1 MSISGSG
8 LGDEIGGPRERGPRE
23 LEATAFVS
31 LNKAALAIVADSI
44 EISFTK
50 FGGNLWKYEASASRP
65 TLAPLMNARVESSLT
80 SVEDKSWEAF
90 YDQIVKNL
98 PSEIAARMIKEKEKA
113 KEDRNVSYV
122 ALEEVL
128 VGASKILS
136 WIHAASI
143 PDDENSVAAR
153 NSITNFIMATTAG
166 KNLNE
171 SGRAFFNE
179 AREFLELSG
188 SNNVYA
194 DQLSNHLTQA
204 EKELNRMETLMKRP

>member
-1 MSISGSG
+1 MSISSSG
-8 LGDEIGGPRERGPRE
+8 LGDEVGGPRERGPRE
-23 LEATAFVS
+23 LETTAFVT

-44 EISFTK
+44 EISFVK

-65 TLAPLMNARVESSLT
+65 TLAPLMNARVQSSEQT
-80 SVEDKSWEAF
+80 IEDKSWEAF
-90 YDQIVKNL
+90 YDQMVKNL

-113 KEDRNVSYV
+113 KEERNVSYV

-143 PDDENSVAAR
+143 PDHENSAAAR
-153 NSITNFIMATTAG
+153 NSMTNFIMATIAG

-171 SGRAFFNE
+171 AARAFFNE
-179 AREFLELSG
+179 AREYLEISG
-188 SNNVYA
+188 SNNIYA

-204 EKELNRMETLMKRP
+204 EKELNRMETYMKRP